1 MQHHFGEQWLADVFF
16 ADYRHGWICGVS
28 GLIYHTSDS
37 GQNWTKQKSHQDNS
51 LNDLFFINPNEGWI
65 VGGHGT
71 VLHTINGGKVWR
83 PQQCETQFNLN
94 TIHMM
99 NQKLGWIAGDLGT
112 ILRHKVIEMFPKS
125 YKSFTMEV
133 LEEAENIGGE
143 NLVNQLFTK
152 RMESQIQSY
161 TKRLQGKNLNKKI
174 KELAKI
180 RSEEGYMAKVSKN
193 GDNYSLVEYHC
204 PISMIAKKYRILC
217 ETEKKLFQRVL
228 GVEVKR
234 EHHLMCG
241 SHKCSYY
248 IQT

>member
-1 MQHHFGEQWLADVFF
+1 MNINTNDTRTNIINLLKINDKMTINEVSTQLDMSSMGVRQHLNSLEREGLVEY
-16 ADYRHGWICGVS
+16 YR
-28 GLIYHTSDS
+28 
-37 GQNWTKQKSHQDNS
+37 QKSS
-51 LNDLFFINPNEGWI
+51 RG
-65 VGGHGT
+65 
-71 VLHTINGGKVWR
+71 R
-83 PQQCETQFNLN
+83 PKYIYTLTDQAKE
-94 TIHMM
+94 I
-99 NQKLGWIAGDLGT
+99 
-112 ILRHKVIEMFPKS
+112 FPES
-125 YKSFTMEV
+125 YKSFAIEV

-180 RSEEGYMAKVSKN
+180 RNEEGYMATISKN
-193 GDNYSLVEYHC
+193 GDNYSLIEYHC
-204 PISMIAKKYRILC
+204 PIFMIAKKHRILC
-217 ETEKKLFQRVL
+217 ETERKLFQRVL

-241 SHKCSYY
+241 NHKCSYY

>member
-1 MQHHFGEQWLADVFF
+1 MNINTNDTRTNIINLLKINDKMTINEVSTQLDMSSMGVRQHLNSLEREGLVEY
-16 ADYRHGWICGVS
+16 YR
-28 GLIYHTSDS
+28 
-37 GQNWTKQKSHQDNS
+37 QKSS
-51 LNDLFFINPNEGWI
+51 RG
-65 VGGHGT
+65 
-71 VLHTINGGKVWR
+71 R
-83 PQQCETQFNLN
+83 PKYIYTLTDQA
-94 TIHMM
+94 
-99 NQKLGWIAGDLGT
+99 K
-112 ILRHKVIEMFPKS
+112 EMFPKS
-125 YKSFTMEV
+125 YKSFAIEV

-180 RSEEGYMAKVSKN
+180 RNEEGYMATVSKN
-193 GDNYSLVEYHC
+193 GDNYSLIEYHC
-204 PISMIAKKYRILC
+204 PISRIAKKHRILC
-217 ETEKKLFQRVL
+217 ETEMKLFQRVL

>member
-1 MQHHFGEQWLADVFF
+1 MNINTNDTRTNIINLLKINDKMTINEVSTQLDMSSMGVRQHLNSLE
-16 ADYRHGWICGVS
+16 RE
-28 GLIYHTSDS
+28 GLVEYSR
-37 GQNWTKQKSHQDNS
+37 QKSS
-51 LNDLFFINPNEGWI
+51 RG
-65 VGGHGT
+65 
-71 VLHTINGGKVWR
+71 R
-83 PQQCETQFNLN
+83 PKYIYTLTEQA
-94 TIHMM
+94 
-99 NQKLGWIAGDLGT
+99 K
-112 ILRHKVIEMFPKS
+112 EMFPES
-125 YKSFTMEV
+125 YKSLTIEV
-133 LEEAENIGGE
+133 LEEAEDIGGE

-161 TKRLQGKNLNKKI
+161 TKRLQGKNLNKKV

-180 RSEEGYMAKVSKN
+180 RSEEGYMAKISKN
-193 GDNYSLVEYHC
+193 GDNYSLVEHHC

>member
-1 MQHHFGEQWLADVFF
+1 MNINTNDTRTNIINLLKINDKMTINEVSTQLDMSSMGVRQHLNSLEREGLVEY
-16 ADYRHGWICGVS
+16 YR
-28 GLIYHTSDS
+28 
-37 GQNWTKQKSHQDNS
+37 QKSSRGRPKYIYTLTDQ
-51 LNDLFFINPNEGWI
+51 
-65 VGGHGT
+65 
-71 VLHTINGGKVWR
+71 GK
-83 PQQCETQFNLN
+83 
-94 TIHMM
+94 
-99 NQKLGWIAGDLGT
+99 
-112 ILRHKVIEMFPKS
+112 EMFPKS

-217 ETEKKLFQRVL
+217 KTERKLFQRVL

>member
-1 MQHHFGEQWLADVFF
+1 MNINTNDTRTNIINLLKINGKMTINEVSTQLDMSSMGVRQHLNSLE
-16 ADYRHGWICGVS
+16 RE
-28 GLIYHTSDS
+28 GLVGYSR
-37 GQNWTKQKSHQDNS
+37 QKSS
-51 LNDLFFINPNEGWI
+51 RG
-65 VGGHGT
+65 
-71 VLHTINGGKVWR
+71 R
-83 PQQCETQFNLN
+83 PKYIYTLTEQA
-94 TIHMM
+94 
-99 NQKLGWIAGDLGT
+99 K
-112 ILRHKVIEMFPKS
+112 EMFPES
-125 YKSFTMEV
+125 YKSLTIEV
-133 LEEAENIGGE
+133 LEEAEDIGGE

-161 TKRLQGKNLNKKI
+161 TKRLQGKNLNKKV

-180 RSEEGYMAKVSKN
+180 RSEEGYMAKISKN
-193 GDNYSLVEYHC
+193 GDNYSLVEHHC

-228 GVEVKR
+228 GVEVTR

>member
-1 MQHHFGEQWLADVFF
+1 MNINTNDTRTNIINLLKINGKMTINEVSTQLDMSSMGVRQHLNSLE
-16 ADYRHGWICGVS
+16 RE
-28 GLIYHTSDS
+28 GLVEYSR
-37 GQNWTKQKSHQDNS
+37 QKSS
-51 LNDLFFINPNEGWI
+51 RG
-65 VGGHGT
+65 
-71 VLHTINGGKVWR
+71 R
-83 PQQCETQFNLN
+83 PKYIYTLTEQA
-94 TIHMM
+94 
-99 NQKLGWIAGDLGT
+99 K
-112 ILRHKVIEMFPKS
+112 EMFPES
-125 YKSFTMEV
+125 YKSLTIEV
-133 LEEAENIGGE
+133 LEEAEDIGGE

-161 TKRLQGKNLNKKI
+161 TKRLQGKNLNKKV

-180 RSEEGYMAKVSKN
+180 RSEEGYMAKISKN
-193 GDNYSLVEYHC
+193 GDNYSLVEHHC

-234 EHHLMCG
+234 EPHLMCG

>member
-1 MQHHFGEQWLADVFF
+1 MNINTNDTRTNIINLLKINGKMTINEVSTQLDMSSMGVRQHLNSLE
-16 ADYRHGWICGVS
+16 RE
-28 GLIYHTSDS
+28 GLVEYSR
-37 GQNWTKQKSHQDNS
+37 QKSS
-51 LNDLFFINPNEGWI
+51 RG
-65 VGGHGT
+65 
-71 VLHTINGGKVWR
+71 R
-83 PQQCETQFNLN
+83 PKYIYTLTEQA
-94 TIHMM
+94 
-99 NQKLGWIAGDLGT
+99 K
-112 ILRHKVIEMFPKS
+112 EMFPES
-125 YKSFTMEV
+125 YKSLTIEV
-133 LEEAENIGGE
+133 LEEAEDIGGE

-152 RMESQIQSY
+152 RMDSQIQSY
-161 TKRLQGKNLNKKI
+161 TKRLQGKNFNKKV

-180 RSEEGYMAKVSKN
+180 RSEEGYMAKISKN
-193 GDNYSLVEYHC
+193 GDNYSLVEHHC

>member
-1 MQHHFGEQWLADVFF
+1 MNINTDDTRTNIINLLKINDKMTINEVSTQLDMSSMGVRQHLNSLEREGLVEY
-16 ADYRHGWICGVS
+16 YR
-28 GLIYHTSDS
+28 
-37 GQNWTKQKSHQDNS
+37 QKSSRGRPKYIYTLTDQ
-51 LNDLFFINPNEGWI
+51 
-65 VGGHGT
+65 
-71 VLHTINGGKVWR
+71 GK
-83 PQQCETQFNLN
+83 
-94 TIHMM
+94 
-99 NQKLGWIAGDLGT
+99 
-112 ILRHKVIEMFPKS
+112 EMFPKS

-161 TKRLQGKNLNKKI
+161 TKRLQGKNLNKKV

-180 RSEEGYMAKVSKN
+180 RSEEGYMAKISKN
-193 GDNYSLVEYHC
+193 GDNYSLIEYHC

>member
-1 MQHHFGEQWLADVFF
+1 MNINTNDTRTNIINLLKINGKMTINEVSTQLDMSSMGVRQHLNSLE
-16 ADYRHGWICGVS
+16 RE
-28 GLIYHTSDS
+28 GLVGYSR
-37 GQNWTKQKSHQDNS
+37 QKSS
-51 LNDLFFINPNEGWI
+51 RG
-65 VGGHGT
+65 
-71 VLHTINGGKVWR
+71 R
-83 PQQCETQFNLN
+83 PKYIYTLTEQA
-94 TIHMM
+94 
-99 NQKLGWIAGDLGT
+99 K
-112 ILRHKVIEMFPKS
+112 EMFPES
-125 YKSFTMEV
+125 YKSLTIEV
-133 LEEAENIGGE
+133 LEEAEDIGGE

-161 TKRLQGKNLNKKI
+161 TKRLQGKNLNKKV

-180 RSEEGYMAKVSKN
+180 RSEEGYMAKISKN
-193 GDNYSLVEYHC
+193 GDNYSLVEHHC

-234 EHHLMCG
+234 KHHLMCG

>member
-1 MQHHFGEQWLADVFF
+1 MNINTNDTRTNIINLLKINGKMTINEVSTQLDMSSMGVRQHLNSLE
-16 ADYRHGWICGVS
+16 RE
-28 GLIYHTSDS
+28 GLVEYSR
-37 GQNWTKQKSHQDNS
+37 QKSS
-51 LNDLFFINPNEGWI
+51 RG
-65 VGGHGT
+65 
-71 VLHTINGGKVWR
+71 R
-83 PQQCETQFNLN
+83 PKYIYTLTEQA
-94 TIHMM
+94 
-99 NQKLGWIAGDLGT
+99 K
-112 ILRHKVIEMFPKS
+112 EMFPES
-125 YKSFTMEV
+125 YKSLTIEV
-133 LEEAENIGGE
+133 LEEAEDIGGE

-161 TKRLQGKNLNKKI
+161 TKRLQGKNLNKKV

-180 RSEEGYMAKVSKN
+180 RSEEGYMAKISKN
-193 GDNYSLVEYHC
+193 GDNYSLVEHHC

>member
-1 MQHHFGEQWLADVFF
+1 MNINTNDTRTNIINLLKINGKMTINEVSTQLDMSSMGVRQHLNSLE
-16 ADYRHGWICGVS
+16 RE
-28 GLIYHTSDS
+28 GLVGYSR
-37 GQNWTKQKSHQDNS
+37 QKSS
-51 LNDLFFINPNEGWI
+51 RG
-65 VGGHGT
+65 
-71 VLHTINGGKVWR
+71 R
-83 PQQCETQFNLN
+83 PKYIYTLTEQA
-94 TIHMM
+94 
-99 NQKLGWIAGDLGT
+99 K
-112 ILRHKVIEMFPKS
+112 EMFPAS
-125 YKSFTMEV
+125 YKSLTIEV
-133 LEEAENIGGE
+133 LEEAEDIGGE

-180 RSEEGYMAKVSKN
+180 RNEEGYMAKISKN
-193 GDNYSLVEYHC
+193 GDNYSLIEYHC

>member
-1 MQHHFGEQWLADVFF
+1 MNINTNDTRTNIINLLKINGKMTINEVSTQLDMSSMGVRQHL
-16 ADYRHGWICGVS
+16 
-28 GLIYHTSDS
+28 
-37 GQNWTKQKSHQDNS
+37 NS
-51 LNDLFFINPNEGWI
+51 LEREGL
-65 VGGHGT
+65 VEYSRQKPSRG
-71 VLHTINGGKVWR
+71 R
-83 PQQCETQFNLN
+83 PKYIYTLTEQA
-94 TIHMM
+94 
-99 NQKLGWIAGDLGT
+99 K
-112 ILRHKVIEMFPKS
+112 EMFPES
-125 YKSFTMEV
+125 YKSLTIEV
-133 LEEAENIGGE
+133 LEEAEDIGGE

-161 TKRLQGKNLNKKI
+161 TKRLQGKNLNKKV

-180 RSEEGYMAKVSKN
+180 RSEEGYMAKISKN
-193 GDNYSLVEYHC
+193 GDNYSLVEHHC